1 MGNTLYD
8 TDLYT
13 WTRVQAELLRA
24 GRWNEIDVEHLAEEI
39 ESVGASERREMRRRL
54 ARLIQHLLKYD
65 YQIERR
71 SRSWKVTILQQRA
84 ALEDLLATNATLRT
98 ELPDSLD
105 GAYRRARL
113 WAIDDTGMPNL
124 PEACPYTLE
133 HIMTGEL
140 APL

>member
-1 MGNTLYD
+1 
-8 TDLYT
+8 
-13 WTRVQAELLRA
+13 
-24 GRWNEIDVEHLAEEI
+24 
-39 ESVGASERREMRRRL
+39 
-54 ARLIQHLLKYD
+54 
-65 YQIERR
+65 
-71 SRSWKVTILQQRA
+71 VTILQQRA

>member
-84 ALEDLLATNATLRT
+84 ALEDLLANNATLRT
-98 ELPDSLD
+98 QLPDSLD

-113 WAIDDTGMPNL
+113 WAIDETHMPNL